1 MLSTPQVLK
10 RSIVAV
16 ALIAGMAGCQT
27 TGSSVAPTSPTTV
40 AESGIDIDGTW
51 TGMFTNI
58 RGNAF
63 PISFTFKVTNGEIA
77 GSGDIPSSSTDKN
90 PSITGSLQGRSV
102 AFSTS
107 SGFHYDLTLNE
118 AGTRMSGD
126 VRGPNS
132 GTATLSR

>member
-1 MLSTPQVLK
+1 
-10 RSIVAV
+10 
-16 ALIAGMAGCQT
+16 
-27 TGSSVAPTSPTTV
+27 
-40 AESGIDIDGTW
+40 
-51 TGMFTNI
+51 MFTNI